1 VPPGLEEFFET
12 YAARFNAAI
21 ADPPEVDVEGIAS
34 VYTDAFIS
42 ANPAAVVCG
51 SNGDELRAW
60 IPQGFEFYR
69 SVGTKWMRV
78 GSVDAHRLDDL
89 HTAATVH
96 WQSGY
101 EKPDC
106 SKVRIDFDVVYLVR
120 AVEDE
125 PRIFGFLTGDEQAV
139 LREHGLLPDS

>member
-1 VPPGLEEFFET
+1 VPSGLETFFEA

-21 ADPPEVDVEGIAS
+21 ADPPDVDIDGLAS
-34 VYTDAFIS
+34 VYADAFIG
-42 ANPAAVVCG
+42 ANPTGVRCG
-51 SNGDELRAW
+51 ANDDELRRV

-69 SVGTKWMRV
+69 SIGTKWMRV

-89 HTAATVH
+89 HAAATVH

-101 EKPDC
+101 EKPDG
-106 SKVRIDFDVVYLVR
+106 SEVRIDFDVVYLVR
-120 AVEDE
+120 TVGDE
-125 PRIFGFLTGDEQAV
+125 PRIFGFITGDEQAV